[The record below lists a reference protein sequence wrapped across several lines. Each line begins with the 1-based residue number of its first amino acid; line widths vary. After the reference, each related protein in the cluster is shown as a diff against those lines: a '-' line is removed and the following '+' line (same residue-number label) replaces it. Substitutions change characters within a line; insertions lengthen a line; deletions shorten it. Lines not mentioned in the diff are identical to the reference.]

1 MISKL
6 HIRGFK
12 GFEDLELPR
21 LSRVTLLGG
30 RNNVGKTSVLEALF
44 MFFDRLNPQMILR
57 QFAWRG
63 VSVISMEPESMWAP
77 VFNNY
82 DLNKPIIVSA
92 VINSSEEKMTVKFNP
107 NYILPAIP
115 AGVAKSGVKGFQI
128 RTDQKPAPSYALDII
143 YDNKDMKNQMAHL
156 LMGPEGIGMQI
167 DNVKIKSRRSVFIG
181 ARVPV
186 NPSEDAE
193 RFGQLDI
200 MGKQDRILDF
210 LRLMEPNL
218 KSLSSIPM
226 GDTSLI
232 HGDVGLARKI
242 PVSYMGD
249 GVSRLLT
256 IILAIATSRNG
267 IVVIDECENGIHYS
281 VMPKIWEGIARAAR
295 EFDCQV
301 IGTTHSYEC
310 LEAACNGIT
319 EDLAG
324 DFSYIRIDRTDSKT
338 MAKCFDHGMLRV
350 AIDTNMEVR

>member
-6 HIRGFK
+6 HILGFK
-12 GFEDLELPR
+12 GLEDLELPR

-63 VSVISMEPESMWAP
+63 VSVLSMEPESMWAP

-82 DLNKPIIVSA
+82 DLNIPIIISA

-107 NYILPAIP
+107 NYILPSIP
-115 AGVAKSGVKGFQI
+115 ADVAKSGVKSFQV
-128 RTDQKPAPSYALDII
+128 RTDQKPAPSYALDIR
-143 YDNKDMKNQMAHL
+143 YDSKDMKNQMAHL
-156 LMGPEGIGMQI
+156 LMGPEGIGMHV
-167 DNVKIKSRRSVFIG
+167 DNVKMTARRSVFIG
-181 ARVPV
+181 ARGPV
-186 NPSEDAE
+186 YPSEDAE

-200 MGKQDRILDF
+200 MGKQDKILDF

-218 KSLSSIPM
+218 KSLSSIAM

-256 IILAIATSRNG
+256 IILAIATSSNG

-319 EDLAG
+319 EDLTS

-338 MAKCFDHGMLRV
+338 KAKCFDHGMLKV
-350 AIDTNMEVR
+350 AIETNMEVR